1 MSGDTFG
8 KRSTDNLEYLR
19 VIEKRLAKVEDE
31 NAGLRCSVR
40 DLLMD
45 KANLG
50 YRINALNKTIARL
63 RLIAD
68 LPDEDDN
75 GPTN

>member
-1 MSGDTFG
+1 MTGDTFG
-8 KRSTDNLEYLR
+8 KRATDNLEYLQ

-45 KANLG
+45 KANLSH
-50 YRINALNKTIARL
+50 RIAAQAKTIARL

-75 GPTN
+75 GTTY